1 MEYIVPT
8 RRTRTGQPAN
18 VTISTS
24 AHCLPEAMSIEFEY
38 PLSEEISRNVN
49 AALAEDIG
57 AGDLTA
63 ELVPGERPVKASV
76 VCREAGVLCGTA
88 WFDECV
94 RRLDPQARIVWQA
107 SDGASLSPD
116 QLLCSIEANGR
127 ALLTAERSA
136 LNFLQLLSGVASKT
150 RIYADAI
157 TGTGAQVVD
166 TRKTLPGLRIAQ
178 KYAVRAGGGG
188 NHRLALWDAILIKE
202 NHIHAAGGIAQA
214 MAAAGQVAGQAGER
228 CKFVQ
233 IEVESLDELQ
243 TALAAGAKMIL
254 LDNFTLDMM
263 RQANRINAGRAIL
276 EASGNVT
283 LETIRAIAET
293 GVDRIS
299 VGALTKDV
307 KALDLSMRFIG

>member
-1 MEYIVPT
+1 MT
-8 RRTRTGQPAN
+8 
-18 VTISTS
+18 
-24 AHCLPEAMSIEFEY
+24 IEFDY
-38 PLSEEISRNVN
+38 PLNEEINRNVS

-63 ELVPGERPVKASV
+63 SLVPGERLVRATVIS
-76 VCREAGVLCGTA
+76 REAGVLCGTA

-94 RRLDPQARIVWQA
+94 RRCDPTAKVTWQGADGDRIA
-107 SDGASLSPD
+107 AN
-116 QLLCSIEANGR
+116 QLLCEIEGNGR

-136 LNFLQLLSGVASKT
+136 LNFLQLLSAVASKV
-150 RIYADAI
+150 RIYADTIA
-157 TGTGAQVVD
+157 GTRAQVVD

-214 MAAAGQVAGQAGER
+214 MAAAKQVAEQAKDR
-228 CKFVQ
+228 CKFIQ
-233 IEVESLDELQ
+233 IEVESLDELNQ
-243 TALAAGAKMIL
+243 ALNAGATMIL
-254 LDNFTLDMM
+254 LDNFSLDMM
-263 RQANRINAGRAIL
+263 REASRINAGRAIL

-283 LETIRAIAET
+283 LETIRGIAET

-307 KALDLSMRFIG
+307 KALDLSMRFVA

>member
-1 MEYIVPT
+1 MT
-8 RRTRTGQPAN
+8 
-18 VTISTS
+18 
-24 AHCLPEAMSIEFEY
+24 IEFDY
-38 PLSEEISRNVN
+38 PLNEEINRNVS
-49 AALAEDIG
+49 AALAEDVG

-63 ELVPGERPVKASV
+63 SLVPGERRVKATVIS
-76 VCREAGVLCGTA
+76 REAGVLCGTA

-94 RRLDPQARIVWQA
+94 RRCDPTAKVTWQGADGDRIA
-107 SDGASLSPD
+107 AN
-116 QLLCSIEANGR
+116 QLLCEIDGNGR

-136 LNFLQLLSGVASKT
+136 LNFLQLLSAVASKV

-157 TGTGAQVVD
+157 AGTRAQVVD

-214 MAAAGQVAGQAGER
+214 MAAAKQVAEQAKDR
-228 CKFVQ
+228 CKFIQ
-233 IEVESLDELQ
+233 IEVESLDELNQ
-243 TALAAGAKMIL
+243 ALNAGATMIL
-254 LDNFTLDMM
+254 LDNFSLDMM
-263 RQANRINAGRAIL
+263 REASRINAGRAVL

-283 LETIRAIAET
+283 LETIRSIAET

-307 KALDLSMRFIG
+307 KALDLSMRFVA

>member
-1 MEYIVPT
+1 MPIAFE
-8 RRTRTGQPAN
+8 
-18 VTISTS
+18 
-24 AHCLPEAMSIEFEY
+24 LPLA
-38 PLSEEISRNVN
+38 PEIARNVE
-49 AALAEDIG
+49 AALVEDIG
-57 AGDLTA
+57 PGDLTA
-63 ELVPGERPVKASV
+63 SLIPGDRRVRATVIS
-76 VCREAGVLCGTA
+76 REAGVLCGTA

-94 RRLDPQARIVWQA
+94 RRLDPAATVTWTAADGDRIA
-107 SDGASLSPD
+107 PG
-116 QLLCSIEANGR
+116 QLLCEIAGNGR

-136 LNFLQLLSGVASKT
+136 LNFLQLLSAVATKA

-157 TGTGAQVVD
+157 AGTRAQVVD

-178 KYAVRAGGGG
+178 KYAVRCGGGG

-214 MAAAGQVAGQAGER
+214 MAAAGEVAAAAGGR

-233 IEVESLDELQ
+233 IEVESLAELE
-243 TALAAGAKMIL
+243 TALAAGARMIL
-254 LDNFTLDMM
+254 LDNFSLDMM
-263 RQANRINAGRAIL
+263 REAARINAGRAVL

-283 LETIRAIAET
+283 LETIRGIAET

-307 KALDLSMRFIG
+307 KALDLSMRFVDAL

>member
-1 MEYIVPT
+1 LP
-8 RRTRTGQPAN
+8 PAPGGKIRPLN
-18 VTISTS
+18 RDQNFQMTI
-24 AHCLPEAMSIEFEY
+24 AFDY
-38 PLSEEISRNVN
+38 PLATEIARNVD
-49 AALAEDIG
+49 AALVEDVG

-63 ELVPGERPVKASV
+63 SLVPGDRRVKATVIS
-76 VCREAGVLCGTA
+76 REAGVLCGTA

-94 RRLDPQARIVWQA
+94 RRCDPSATVTWHGTDGERIA
-107 SDGASLSPD
+107 PN
-116 QLLCSIEANGR
+116 QLLCEIAGNGR

-136 LNFLQLLSGVASKT
+136 LNFLQLLSAVASKA

-157 TGTGAQVVD
+157 AGTKAQVVD
-166 TRKTLPGLRIAQ
+166 TRKTLPGLRVAQ

-214 MAAAGQVAGQAGER
+214 MAAAKAVAAQAADR
-228 CKFVQ
+228 CKFIQ
-233 IEVESLDELQ
+233 IEVESLDELDQ
-243 TALAAGAKMIL
+243 ALNAGATMVL
-254 LDNFTLDMM
+254 LDNFSLEMM
-263 RQANRINAGRAIL
+263 REASRVNAGRAVL

-283 LETIRAIAET
+283 LDTIRGIAET

-307 KALDLSMRFIG
+307 KALDLSMRFVG